1 MINTF
6 KEFLFITVFSIDVF
20 FNVYFLYKFKKLPA
34 KKIQDYLFLV
44 AFCLWNIIKA
54 MIIFIILRLI
64 FDPVGLIYRPKM
76 TYIDF
81 EYQELFNIYK
91 LRLLDNYIVIT
102 ALRPRVGFYVLWH
115 QICNYLN
122 KINGYSLG

>member
-1 MINTF
+1 MTINTF

-20 FNVYFLYKFKKLPA
+20 FNVYFLYQFKKLHN
-34 KKIQDYLFLV
+34 KKLQDYLFLA

-54 MIIFIILRLI
+54 MMILSILRLM
-64 FDPVGLIYRPKM
+64 FDPVGFIYRPKM

-102 ALRPRVGFYVLWH
+102 ALIWGIFIIYYWVN
-115 QICNYLN
+115 NYKKSVN
-122 KINGYSLG
+122 NEN

>member
-1 MINTF
+1 MNINTF

-20 FNVYFLYKFKKLPA
+20 FNVYFLYKFKKLLN

-54 MIIFIILRLI
+54 MIIFSILRLK
-64 FDPVGLIYRPKM
+64 FDPVGLIYSPKM
-76 TYIDF
+76 TYIGF
-81 EYQELFNIYK
+81 EYHELFNIYK

-102 ALRPRVGFYVLWH
+102 ALIWGIFIIYYWVN
-115 QICNYLN
+115 NYKKSVN
-122 KINGYSLG
+122 NEN

>member
-1 MINTF
+1 MTINTF

-20 FNVYFLYKFKKLPA
+20 FNVYFLYKFKKLHN

-54 MIIFIILRLI
+54 MIIFSILRLK

-76 TYIDF
+76 TYIGF
-81 EYQELFNIYK
+81 EYHELFNIYK

-102 ALRPRVGFYVLWH
+102 ALIWGIFIIYYWV
-115 QICNYLN
+115 NYYKKSVKTEN
-122 KINGYSLG
+122 